1 MHMRFAT
8 DDDGRNARPRQ
19 SNGQTRKWSAIE
31 SCSTML
37 VGYFT
42 AVAVYQL
49 LWPLFGYQVHIT
61 ESASV
66 ALLMFPVN
74 YARQYLVRRAFNWLE
89 HRGGVDPHRVD
100 RGNDPSSPF
109 D

>member
-1 MHMRFAT
+1 MSVVSE
-8 DDDGRNARPRQ
+8 DGSQEPNPRRG
-19 SNGQTRKWSAIE
+19 NGQTRKWSAIE
-31 SCSTML
+31 SCTTMF

-49 LWPLFGYQVHIT
+49 LWPLFGHEVRVWD
-61 ESASV
+61 SASV

-74 YARQYLVRRAFNWLE
+74 YVRQYLVRRAFNWLE
-89 HRGGVDPHRVD
+89 NRNGVTPLPVAAKS
-100 RGNDPSSPF
+100 DPSSPF

>member
-1 MHMRFAT
+1 MSHAT
-8 DDDGRNARPRQ
+8 NDEARDANPRR

-31 SCSTML
+31 SCFTML

-49 LWPLFGYQVHIT
+49 LWPLFGYQVHVA

-89 HRGGVDPHRVD
+89 YRGGVDPRRVV
-100 RGNDPSSPF
+100 RKNDPSSPF